1 MSQQNKNKQAPE
13 IRRSVKKMSIICMCA
28 ISVVLT
34 AQRKGDRTPPLQQ
47 LHITCVCVKLA
58 ARRCAALRQVGT
70 CCS

>member
-28 ISVVLT
+28 ISVVLA

-47 LHITCVCVKLA
+47 PLRDTV
-58 ARRCAALRQVGT
+58 ALPSAKNTRQLLCRV
-70 CCS
+70 